1 MTHDFATDF
10 LLCTVAGLVFT
21 LGLEWRQK
29 GAVLHRLQATLG
41 AGPSMPAQERLA
53 AGLDWLGA
61 RLSLGSD
68 RTVQAFLARAGYHQ
82 RAAVAIFVLLRFA
95 CMAAVFGIVLA
106 RQDNPS
112 APLAIATALFM
123 AFLCSRILVILL
135 KARGEARQWEIRREL
150 PPVIDIL
157 LMVLNSGASI
167 DQCLRY
173 VTGILGETAPIVG
186 PAMQRCVA
194 DVDNGVPYDTAF
206 ERLGQRLGIEEGH
219 DLAALFKQAL
229 LQGGEIVGSLDRFGA
244 ELAEKRVCAAREQIG
259 RKAIQL
265 TIVMLLFFMPV
276 LLVIL
281 AGPAVSNIFETLNT
295 VKHNIHMKGIHP

>member
-1 MTHDFATDF
+1 
-10 LLCTVAGLVFT
+10 
-21 LGLEWRQK
+21 
-29 GAVLHRLQATLG
+29 
-41 AGPSMPAQERLA
+41 MPARKRLA
-53 AGLDWLGA
+53 AGLDWLGV

-95 CMAAVFGIVLA
+95 CMAVVFGIVLV
-106 RQDNPS
+106 RQNDPGD
-112 APLAIATALFM
+112 PLAIVTALFM
-123 AFLCSRILVILL
+123 AFLCSRIMVILL

-173 VTGILGETAPIVG
+173 VGGILGETAPIVG
-186 PAMQRCVA
+186 PALRRCVA
-194 DVDNGVPYDTAF
+194 DVDNGVPYDVAF

-244 ELAEKRVCAAREQIG
+244 ELAEKRVSAAREQIG

-265 TIVMLLFFMPV
+265 TIVMLLFFMPA